1 MQSTRLWLPTI
12 FTWTLFAR
20 LVCLITVDLVQRP
33 LRRREYVDVFEEE
46 STETLAARSEAV
58 VVPSAAV
65 GFGFHSGFLDDDEP
79 SAARSPKY
87 RDEPD
92 SARTVRTPRSGR
104 DES

>member
-12 FTWTLFAR
+12 STWILFAR
-20 LVCLITVDLVQRP
+20 LVYLITVDLVQRP
-33 LRRREYVDVFEEE
+33 LRRREYDDVFEEE
-46 STETLAARSEAV
+46 STGTLAARSEAV

-65 GFGFHSGFLDDDEP
+65 GLGFHSGFLDDDEP
-79 SAARSPKY
+79 SAVLSPKY

-92 SARTVRTPRSGR
+92 SARTVRMPRSGR